1 MSSGLCQLLCSIIRI
16 YRVHQTTPLLLNV
29 ELIVSISA
37 LRHAG
42 RKSRD
47 FPSVQDRSSP
57 TSFQRVSTSPHSQGK
72 TSP

>member
-1 MSSGLCQLLCSIIRI
+1 MLSEFCQLLFSIIRI
-16 YRVHQTTPLLLNV
+16 YRVCRTTPLLLHV
-29 ELIVSISA
+29 EPIVFISA

-57 TSFQRVSTSPHSQGK
+57 TSLQRVSTSPHSQGK